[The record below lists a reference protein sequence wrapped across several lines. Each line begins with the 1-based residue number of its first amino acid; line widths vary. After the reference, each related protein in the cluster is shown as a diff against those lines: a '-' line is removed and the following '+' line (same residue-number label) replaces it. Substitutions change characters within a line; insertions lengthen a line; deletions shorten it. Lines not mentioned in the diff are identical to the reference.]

1 MEIVNHRQKI
11 LDVMESSAKWNNN
24 FALLLKRYKYRKC
37 KRGNSIKT
45 KLEEVRKRITLLS
58 FPVYYLGQLV

>member
-24 FALLLKRYKYRKC
+24 FALLSKRYKYRKC
-37 KRGNSIKT
+37 KRG
-45 KLEEVRKRITLLS
+45 KLH
-58 FPVYYLGQLV
+58 